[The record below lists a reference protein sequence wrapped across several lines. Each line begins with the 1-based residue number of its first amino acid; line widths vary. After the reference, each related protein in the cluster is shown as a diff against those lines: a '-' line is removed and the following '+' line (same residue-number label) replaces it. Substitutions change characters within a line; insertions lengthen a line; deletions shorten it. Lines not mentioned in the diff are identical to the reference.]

1 MKLLLDTHTLIW
13 AVDDPGRLG
22 AQAVAELQDSMNELL
37 VSAGSIWE
45 LAIKV
50 GAKKL
55 ELSMPYR
62 QWILQAISDL
72 DLTILPISVEYANVQ
87 TELPPHHKD
96 PFDRLLVSQSLYE
109 QIPIVSVD
117 PQLDAYGVIRIW

>member
-13 AVDDPGRLG
+13 AVDDPAQLG
-22 AQAVAELQDSMNELL
+22 AQAVAELQDPTNELL
-37 VSAGSIWE
+37 LSAGSIWE

-50 GAKKL
+50 GSKKL

-72 DLTILPISVEYANVQ
+72 GLIILPISVEYANVQ
-87 TELPPHHKD
+87 TELPFHHKD
-96 PFDRLLVSQSLYE
+96 PFDRFLVAQAFYE

-117 PQLDAYGVIRIW
+117 PQLDAYGVTRIW